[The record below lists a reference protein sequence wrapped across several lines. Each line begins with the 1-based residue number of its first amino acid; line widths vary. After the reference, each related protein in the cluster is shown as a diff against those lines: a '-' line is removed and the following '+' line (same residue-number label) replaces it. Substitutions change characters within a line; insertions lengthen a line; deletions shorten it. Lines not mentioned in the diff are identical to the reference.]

1 MTTSPLSIILCR
13 VCRGGRL
20 ADLRAPLTCFVRCRG
35 SEQPLCGST
44 QRHAVRPAHARL
56 RAPLASGPR
65 PRWTTTLTST
75 HSSKASF
82 LSPASPCA
90 AAARSPSHTGACR
103 CAGRLRARRQAGGGG
118 GCAPLRKSP
127 PPPAPTAPRLNLP
140 LRVALP
146 LQARRPRS
154 PWTCSRL
161 RRACGRW
168 SARAA
173 RRTLSRDSRRW
184 SSRSS
189 DWRRKPAP
197 PRRASPLPRAACRLS
212 NSAAVGSHGGAAAQC
227 GGDGQRQAACRG
239 LQLPRSA
246 KRTPGRQGARPRP
259 RPRPCASSA
268 QEGRVA
274 EEEEGLAEGLPTL
287 VSATRRRRLAAPRRA
302 APLTGPC
309 RAPERLRP
317 QRRPC
322 RRSWPA
328 CRQNSWQWCRSW
340 RRI

>member
-1 MTTSPLSIILCR
+1 MDDDLDLDALLEGKLAFHPQPRARALLQHGLPHTAARADALDDFGPDAKPTAAAGARTSATPL
-13 VCRGGRL
+13 
-20 ADLRAPLTCFVRCRG
+20 PL
-35 SEQPLCGST
+35 
-44 QRHAVRPAHARL
+44 
-56 RAPLASGPR
+56 PR
-65 PRWTTTLTST
+65 PTV
-75 HSSKASF
+75 
-82 LSPASPCA
+82 
-90 AAARSPSHTGACR
+90 
-103 CAGRLRARRQAGGGG
+103 
-118 GCAPLRKSP
+118 
-127 PPPAPTAPRLNLP
+127 PRLNLL
-140 LRVALP
+140 LRVAP
-146 LQARRPRS
+146 PPQARRPRS

-189 DWRRKPAP
+189 DSLRKPAP

-259 RPRPCASSA
+259 RPRPCASPA

-274 EEEEGLAEGLPTL
+274 QEEEGLAEGLPTL
-287 VSATRRRRLAAPRRA
+287 VSAGAPPPVVAAAPRRA

-328 CRQNSWQWCRSW
+328 CLQNSWRWCRSW